1 MELLILLAAFAAGL
15 IFGRKKKMKYDFLMM
30 STVALLFIMGYE
42 IGSDKSLFDSLP
54 SIGWISLL
62 LALASIFG
70 SVFLAY
76 FLRFLKK
83 DER

>member
-1 MELLILLAAFAAGL
+1 MELLILLAAFVVGL
-15 IFGRKKKMKYDFLMM
+15 IFGRKRKMKYDFLMM
-30 STVALLFIMGYE
+30 STIVLLFIMGYE
-42 IGSDKSLFDSLP
+42 IGNDKTLFDNLP

-76 FLRFLKK
+76 FLKFFKK
-83 DER
+83 ER